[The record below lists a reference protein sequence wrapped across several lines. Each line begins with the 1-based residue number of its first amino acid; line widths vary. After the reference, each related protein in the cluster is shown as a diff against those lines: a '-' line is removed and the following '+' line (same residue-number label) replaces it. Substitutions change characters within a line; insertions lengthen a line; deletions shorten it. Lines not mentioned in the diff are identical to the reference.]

1 KDKKYEKDA
10 EELVNHAFGAE
21 IFERSDTSEVAKV
34 VRKWEDQPALVKKN
48 IAGSLED
55 KTKKVKK
62 ARKKSAEVGGGE
74 NIKKKG
80 EKNMSME
87 KPKSE
92 EETKDRVTEDA
103 KERQK
108 VIDKEWSKEEVIT
121 GDDFSAEEAQAEL
134 YEQKKRGREGVAG
147 VEGETGGEKEKEK
160 IEVVAGAEK
169 KEKTVAEVLEAAREG
184 FVRAE
189 KNYEK
194 YKMLTGDISKIF
206 KKGERVAVKEEY
218 EKAKKEYESARAEHV
233 ADHLNVYVDE
243 RMKIADERAEK
254 FEKGKWKKTWD
265 WMGKQNLEKLGW
277 KPEGKIGKFLAKGL
291 NLRTAVSLGL
301 LGTGIG
307 FGMGSA
313 IGLSALIA
321 KRIYGVAATA
331 TGSYELL
338 RMGTERLPRLT
349 EKKFKSLDLGSA
361 EELMV
366 KYEIRMALK
375 GQKPSENENY
385 QKLRKRYLE
394 IAGGADKKVEELM
407 KSADEKLEKMSK
419 KLKRGDIYRKIIA
432 VGAGAVIGGSGLNKL
447 MEQMNGG
454 PVGDL
459 SKAAEAVAGT
469 KEMPDQFSGV
479 VQANEGYIHE
489 SRKALAMYIHEF
501 GDEKLQNLT
510 PAQKIWA
517 EDKLWDMYR
526 EAHPGAEKAIL
537 KVGDKVAFSTENI
550 KQVLGEVQEKF
561 GAPEKIAQL
570 SKNLEY
576 SDNVDWGRYSVVKH
590 PQMGEVYGWQMDEGV
605 KAVHSA
611 EGIAKGLV
619 SERLGMA
626 QELFENATY
635 REVYDRFNLSPDD
648 YSAIKDIPTGKFL
661 NEFSYWNAPKDM
673 ISGEVDHLE
682 LWRKLKI
689 KDLVIENGP
698 SAEELKMP
706 LHEYLKQHWFGK
718 ALEDISKTKAGI

>member
-1 KDKKYEKDA
+1 KYRM
-10 EELVNHAFGAE
+10 LTGQ
-21 IFERSDTSEVAKV
+21 ISKV
-34 VRKWEDQPALVKKN
+34 L
-48 IAGSLED
+48 
-55 KTKKVKK
+55 
-62 ARKKSAEVGGGE
+62 
-74 NIKKKG
+74 
-80 EKNMSME
+80 
-87 KPKSE
+87 
-92 EETKDRVTEDA
+92 
-103 KERQK
+103 
-108 VIDKEWSKEEVIT
+108 
-121 GDDFSAEEAQAEL
+121 FS
-134 YEQKKRGREGVAG
+134 G
-147 VEGETGGEKEKEK
+147 
-160 IEVVAGAEK
+160 K
-169 KEKTVAEVLEAAREG
+169 KEKT
-184 FVRAE
+184 
-189 KNYEK
+189 
-194 YKMLTGDISKIF
+194 
-206 KKGERVAVKEEY
+206 AVGEEY
-218 EKAKKEYESARAEHV
+218 KKAQKAYERARAEYV
-233 ADHLNVYVDE
+233 AEGLDKFIDE

-277 KPEGKIGKFLAKGL
+277 KPEGKIGKFLAKGI
-291 NLRTAVSLGL
+291 NLRTAVSMGL
-301 LGTGIG
+301 LGAGVAFGVGSIVGASALAGKRIFSGLAT
-307 FGMGSA
+307 GMG
-313 IGLSALIA
+313 G
-321 KRIYGVAATA
+321 
-331 TGSYELL
+331 YELL
-338 RMGTERLPRLT
+338 RMGTERFPRLT
-349 EKKFKSLDLGSA
+349 EKKLKGLNMDSA
-361 EELMV
+361 EELMA
-366 KYEIRMALK
+366 KYEIRAKLK
-375 GQKPSENENY
+375 GEKVSANENY
-385 QKLRKRYLE
+385 QKLRERYLNLISGDYPKAPDARAE
-394 IAGGADKKVEELM
+394 AVMKIADAN
-407 KSADEKLEKMSK
+407 LERMEK

-605 KAVHSA
+605 KAVHSV